1 MGTLLLPVGMDLLD
15 RRRRFEDT
23 ALPWMGAIYG
33 TALRLTGRPEDARD
47 LVQETYLRAYRTADN
62 FRPGTNAKAWL
73 STILYSIFVNRYRK
87 RQREPKMVSLEEM
100 ETRFWEISTPPAQKE
115 AGLAGDGRA
124 PSWTEREVERAVAE
138 LPESFRTAVLLVDVE
153 EFSYE
158 ETAAVMDCP
167 VGTVR
172 SRLSRARKMLFVAL
186 EQYARRTGYPA
197 RKPEDR

>member
-1 MGTLLLPVGMDLLD
+1 MSTLLLVTMDPVD

-23 ALPWMGAIYG
+23 ALPWMSAIYG
-33 TALRLTGRPEDARD
+33 AALRLTGKAEEAKD

-100 ETRFWEISTPPAQKE
+100 ETRFREISTPPAENE

-124 PSWTEREVERAVAE
+124 PSWTDRDIERAVAE
-138 LPESFRTAVLLVDVE
+138 LPESFRTTVLL
-153 EFSYE
+153 
-158 ETAAVMDCP
+158 
-167 VGTVR
+167 G
-172 SRLSRARKMLFVAL
+172 
-186 EQYARRTGYPA
+186 RRGA
-197 RKPEDR
+197 FL